1 MKHSD
6 SPVSA
11 YLPLRYVLTDTLA
24 VRTVFDPLH
33 VKSDHVIAGRAQRGM
48 LAAALR
54 RAGRDRELHAW
65 VARGDRIRFAPAHPR
80 LEPGPGSQDRNA
92 GVAHPP
98 PAYLYTPGKNAE
110 TTVDVFGPTDP
121 TVPYKAVRE
130 PLTPDRALRVR
141 PRTTAERYLGPSRTG
156 EHGRGVPFFTTSLD
170 PGQVFEAR
178 WQLLGGNE
186 EELRELAERVLE
198 VLAEAAGTLTLGSGG
213 TRAHGGVR
221 VEPVDPESLLS
232 PDRISGVGADRSVPA
247 GNPVDLLLLSPALV
261 VGADGAERPQALVQS
276 VLALVDG
283 RLPEIDVTVVTA
295 HVEAELVGAYHRGYR
310 GPMAQRWAARPGAVV
325 RLRPDRTLS
334 TAQVRDLEA
343 HPVGERVT
351 DGYGQFA
358 LLPPPKGPEP
368 LAPLVV
374 PSAGHDTGTVR
385 LADGR
390 PAPDRTFREDGTDP
404 RVRELYDTLL
414 WNAAARPVRDHAL
427 RLVRRSTPL
436 LAPLTPGLL
445 GRLRDVVVRPHHT
458 PRKAL
463 ESLRRAVSGDGRAH
477 EPGGDTGAILRGRS
491 RRALDRA
498 RLLLPGTTRT
508 VTVRAW
514 LAGPAARR
522 TVHWWWGHRPGTAY
536 TEAIAAVDL
545 SLPDGRPPDHP
556 DGLSEQARNWER
568 RTADRLCLLLVSA
581 WLAEAARALR
591 AEPPGGGTGP

>member
-33 VKSDHVIAGRAQRGM
+33 VETDHVIAGRAQRGM

-80 LEPGPGSQDRNA
+80 LEPGPGSENRKV

-98 PAYLYTPGKNAE
+98 PAYLYTPGKDAE

-130 PLTPDRALRVR
+130 PLTPDRALRAV
-141 PRTTAERYLGPSRTG
+141 PRTTSERYLGPPRTG
-156 EHGRGVPFFTTSLD
+156 EHGRRMPFFTTSLD

-178 WQLLGGNE
+178 WQLLGENE
-186 EELRELAERVLE
+186 KELRELAEE
-198 VLAEAAGTLTLGSGG
+198 VLGVLAGSQGTLTLGSGG

-221 VEPVDPESLLS
+221 VEPVDPDSPLS
-232 PDRISGVGADRSVPA
+232 PDRISGVGPDRSVPA
-247 GNPVDLLLLSPALV
+247 GEPVDLLLLSPALV
-261 VGADGAERPQALVQS
+261 VGADGGERPQALVPS
-276 VLALVDG
+276 VLDLVG
-283 RLPEIDVTVVTA
+283 RRLPNVAVAVVTA

-325 RLRPDRTLS
+325 RLRPDRALT

-343 HPVGERVT
+343 HPVGGRVT

-358 LLPPPKGPEP
+358 LLPPPEGPEP
-368 LAPLVV
+368 LAPLVA
-374 PSAGHDTGTVR
+374 PLAGNDAGTVT

-390 PAPDRTFREDGTDP
+390 PAPRRTFHEDGADP

-414 WNAAARPVRDHAL
+414 WNAATQPIRDHAL
-427 RLVRRSTPL
+427 DLARRSTPL
-436 LAPLTPGLL
+436 LAPLTPSLL
-445 GRLRDVVVRPHHT
+445 GRLRDVVVRSHRT
-458 PRKAL
+458 PKEAL
-463 ESLRRAVSGDGRAH
+463 ESLRRVVSGDGTVRD
-477 EPGGDTGAILRGRS
+477 PGRGGTALRGRS
-491 RRALDRA
+491 RRALERA
-498 RLLLPGTTRT
+498 RLVLHGASKT

-514 LAGPAARR
+514 LEGPAAQSPVR
-522 TVHWWWGHRPGTAY
+522 WWRDHRPGPGYA
-536 TEAIAAVDL
+536 EAIAAVDL
-545 SLPDGRPPDHP
+545 SLSDGRPPAHP
-556 DGLSEQARNWER
+556 DGLSEEARDWER
-568 RTADRLCLLLVSA
+568 RIADRLCLLLVSA
-581 WLAEAARALR
+581 WLAEATRALHS
-591 AEPPGGGTGP
+591 ASPGEGSGP